1 MAYSKQLMLTLP
13 TVHCALPFCI
23 APCLVHLVGSAV
35 VEYDLVLVPE
45 MSENAKYLCARG
57 E

>member
-23 APCLVHLVGSAV
+23 APCLVHLVSSAV